1 MNRKKKRRNLNLI
14 VGLSILLFFLGT
26 MIVSFFYTP
35 HDVNAIAV
43 SNKLQAPNTD
53 HWFGTDPFGR
63 DIFSRIMVG
72 MQTAFFVGGIVV
84 VMGLFFG
91 TIIGGVAGYIGGW
104 VDEYIMRAIDALMA
118 FPGII
123 LAIMIVAVFGT
134 GTLNTAIALGIL
146 ATPGIARIARSGF
159 IQNKELEYVTAAK
172 AIGVH
177 PFKIIFREILPNIY
191 SPLIVAA
198 SVAFAIALLAEASLS
213 YLGLGV
219 QPPDPS
225 LGRMLKESQEYL
237 TTSPWF
243 TLAPGITITLLVLG
257 FYMLSNGIRDLTDHR
272 SK

>member
-1 MNRKKKRRNLNLI
+1 MSGRKKRKNLNLI
-14 VGLSILLFFLGT
+14 FGLVILLFFF
-26 MIVSFFYTP
+26 IVMLISFFYTP
-35 HDVNAIAV
+35 YDVNAIAV
-43 SNKLQAPNTD
+43 SKKLQAPSAA
-53 HWFGTDPFGR
+53 HWFGTDTFGR
-63 DIFSRIMVG
+63 DILSRIMAG
-72 MQTAFFVGGIVV
+72 TQTAFFVGAIVVTMGIV
-84 VMGLFFG
+84 FG
-91 TIIGGVAGYIGGW
+91 TIIGGIAGYLGGW
-104 VDEYIMRAIDALMA
+104 IDELIMRAVDGLMA

-134 GTLNTAIALGIL
+134 GIVNTAIALGIL

-159 IQNKELEYVTAAK
+159 IQNKELEYVAAAK

-177 PFKIIFREILPNIY
+177 PMKIIFREILPNIY

-237 TTSPWF
+237 TSSPWF
-243 TLAPGITITLLVLG
+243 TLAPGLTITLLVLG

>member
-1 MNRKKKRRNLNLI
+1 MKRKKINLNLL
-14 VGLSILLFFLGT
+14 VGCFVLLFFLVT
-26 MIVSFFYTP
+26 MVVSFFYTP
-35 HDVNAIAV
+35 YDVNAIAV
-43 SNKLQAPNTD
+43 SNKLQAPSSA

-63 DIFSRIMVG
+63 DILSRIMAG
-72 MQTAFFVGGIVV
+72 TQTAFFVGSVV
-84 VMGLFFG
+84 TLIGVVFG
-91 TIIGGVAGYIGGW
+91 TLIGGFAGYVGGW
-104 VDEYIMRAIDALMA
+104 LDEIIMRAIDALMA

-159 IQNKELEYVTAAK
+159 IQNKQLEYVSAAK
-172 AIGVH
+172 SIGVH
-177 PFKIIFREILPNIY
+177 PLKIIFREILPNIY

>member
-1 MNRKKKRRNLNLI
+1 MKNKKRKNLNLM
-14 VGLSILLFFLGT
+14 VGSIILLFFLVT
-26 MIVSFFYTP
+26 MVLSFFYTP
-35 HDVNAIAV
+35 YDVNEMV
-43 SNKLQAPNTD
+43 VKNKLQSPSAE

-72 MQTAFFVGGIVV
+72 TQTAFFVGVIVV
-84 VMGLFFG
+84 AIGVIFG
-91 TIIGGVAGYIGGW
+91 TIIGGLAGYIGGW
-104 VDEYIMRAIDALMA
+104 IDEIIMRAVDALMA

-134 GTLNTAIALGIL
+134 GIVNTAIALGVL
-146 ATPGIARIARSGF
+146 ATPGIARIVRSGF

-172 AIGVH
+172 AMGVH
-177 PFKIIFREILPNIY
+177 PMKIIFREILPNIY

-225 LGRMLKESQEYL
+225 LGRMLKESQAYL

-243 TLAPGITITLLVLG
+243 TLAPGITITFLVLG

>member
-1 MNRKKKRRNLNLI
+1 MKRKKINLNLLVGSI
-14 VGLSILLFFLGT
+14 VLLFFLVT

-35 HDVNAIAV
+35 YDVNAIAV
-43 SNKLQAPNTD
+43 SNKLQAPSHA

-63 DIFSRIMVG
+63 DILSRIMAG
-72 MQTAFFVGGIVV
+72 TQTAFFVGAVV
-84 VMGLFFG
+84 TLIGVVFG
-91 TIIGGVAGYIGGW
+91 TLIGGFAGYVGGW
-104 VDEYIMRAIDALMA
+104 MDEITMRAIDALMA

-134 GTLNTAIALGIL
+134 GTLNTAVALGIL

-159 IQNKELEYVTAAK
+159 IQNKQLEYVTAAK
-172 AIGVH
+172 AVGVH
-177 PFKIIFREILPNIY
+177 PLKIIFREILPNIY